1 VRKIKIIGALTFFI
15 SIILIILFNH
25 INTQN
30 AQNSNLIKTIN
41 QQKAF
46 TQEISKNIFYISK
59 HKDASTKQLNDSIK
73 YFLSNMENRDDNL
86 QEITSHEIKQQS
98 LKIMKLWNEFYISV
112 QRFKDQKKITTTYS
126 NILLEKTVVDI
137 YNQNLKLVVEFD
149 KLLKISKEYINSQLS
164 TYKNIQYS
172 LFLVLVFLLLYL
184 FTQLKS
190 LLEFMQKF
198 LNTSKKIITNS
209 SIQEL
214 KRIDIDTKTEDVSEA
229 TSNFNQLVQNINE
242 SVEFSSQ
249 YLEHSYKSLEIV
261 ENKIEDLMELIY
273 AMEDNKQIDEELTK
287 KEDALIQ
294 SLEELTSSA
303 QKLKNL
309 KTDLENLISHYKK

>member
-1 VRKIKIIGALTFFI
+1 MRKIKIIGALTFLI

-25 INTQN
+25 INNQNTQN
-30 AQNSNLIKTIN
+30 NNLIKTIN

-59 HKDASTKQLNDSIK
+59 HKDASTQQLNDSIK
-73 YFLSNMENRDDNL
+73 NFLLNMESRDDNL
-86 QEITSHEIKQQS
+86 QEVTSLEIKKQS
-98 LKIMKLWNEFYISV
+98 LKIVKLWNEFYILV
-112 QRFKDQKKITTTYS
+112 QQFKDQKKIITTYS

-149 KLLKISKEYINSQLS
+149 KLLKISKKYINSELS
-164 TYKNIQYS
+164 IYKNIQYS
-172 LFLVLVFLLLYL
+172 LFLILVFLLFYL

-214 KRIDIDTKTEDVSEA
+214 KHIDIDTKTEDISEA

-261 ENKIEDLMELIY
+261 ESKIEDLMELIY
-273 AMEDNKQIDEELTK
+273 AMEDNKQIDKELTK

-303 QKLKNL
+303 QNLKNL
-309 KTDLENLISHYKK
+309 KADLENLISHYKK